1 MITREKLR
9 AIGGFDD
16 YREPELD
23 LLLMAGTARTYAPG
37 HDLCVQGAVGS
48 ECFIV
53 LDGVIEVIK
62 STASGER
69 CIATVTA
76 GAIVGQ
82 LALAGRGR
90 RTATLRATEPV
101 TVLVIERAT
110 YERLL
115 DACSPV
121 ALRFQQQIA
130 VSCIRQLRRTVA
142 RLSDVLGTGP
152 SRRPG
157 DSVPPPSMPSRASSR
172 PPRPS
177 PGDEVKRYLD
187 STAEELRVTLDDP
200 GKIGYVR
207 EITPKTKGPR

>member
-1 MITREKLR
+1 MIAREKLR
-9 AIGGFDD
+9 AIGAFDD
-16 YREPELD
+16 YSDQELE
-23 LLLMAGTARTYAPG
+23 LLLMAGAARSYAPG
-37 HDLCVQGAVGS
+37 HDLCVQGAVGT

-53 LDGVIEVIK
+53 LEGVIEVIK
-62 STASGER
+62 STSAGER

-90 RTATLRATEPV
+90 RTATLRAAEPV
-101 TVLVIERAT
+101 SVLVIERAT
-110 YERLL
+110 YEHLL

-130 VSCIRQLRRTVA
+130 VSCIRQLRGTVA
-142 RLSDVLGTGP
+142 RLTEALGTGA
-152 SRRPG
+152 SQRPG

-200 GKIGYVR
+200 GRVAYVR